1 MHHATLPANVS
12 ERVSRGWP
20 VIVRRAEPGDYEAL
34 HRVFGGPRAMAGTLQ
49 MPLPS
54 AQMWRERLSEPPDG
68 LFSLVACVEEEVVGS
83 LGLEISPTRRRMR
96 HVATIGMAVRDDWQ
110 GRGVGTALME
120 AALDLADNWLGLSRV
135 ELTVYTDN
143 AAAIALY
150 EKFGFEMEG
159 THRRYA
165 FRDGAYV
172 DAYSMARILNR

>member
-12 ERVSRGWP
+12 EKVSRGWH
-20 VIVRRAEPGDYEAL
+20 VIVRRTEPDDFEAL
-34 HRVFGGPRAMAGTLQ
+34 QRIFSGPRAISGTLQ
-49 MPLPS
+49 MPLPA
-54 AQMWRERLSEPPDG
+54 AQTWRERLSEPPEG
-68 LFSLVACVEEEVVGS
+68 LFSLVACVEDEVVGS
-83 LGLEISPTRRRMR
+83 LGLETSPTRWRMR

-120 AALDLADNWLGLSRV
+120 AALDLADNWLGMSRV

-150 EKFGFEMEG
+150 EKFGFEKEA